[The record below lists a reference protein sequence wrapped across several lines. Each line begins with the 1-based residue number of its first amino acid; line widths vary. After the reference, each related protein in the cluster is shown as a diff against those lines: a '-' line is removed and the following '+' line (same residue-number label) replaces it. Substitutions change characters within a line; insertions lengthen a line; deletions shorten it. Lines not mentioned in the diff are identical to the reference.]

1 MKIIGERAYPPKVR
15 SCSSEDEKQVKKEG
29 IVMEK
34 AKVKVDV
41 EFDYAGTFTDRNR
54 KYHTY
59 DGSDIG
65 NYIDKVLSD
74 FNCMAYITCPKG
86 KVEVFLQPVVD
97 ANDFKCCEL
106 QFSDSQDYLT
116 LVETDNGFETT
127 YGEKVEFPHEAVEY
141 LYDKELCEDEIVWT
155 LKEEI
160 RDEIINFIDENL
172 EGVIKE
178 CGYEEIDTDEEWN
191 G

>member
-41 EFDYAGTFTDRNR
+41 EFDYSGVFTNQNG
-54 KYHTY
+54 KYLTY
-59 DGSDIG
+59 GGSDWGRI
-65 NYIDKVLSD
+65 LSN
-74 FNCMAYITCPKG
+74 FNCMAHITCPKG
-86 KVEVFLQPVVD
+86 EVKVYMQPVVD
-97 ANDFKCCEL
+97 AYDFECYEL
-106 QFSDSQDYLT
+106 EGVDSRDYLR
-116 LVETDNGFETT
+116 LVETDTGFETPD
-127 YGEKVEFPHEAVEY
+127 GEKVEFPHEAVEY

-160 RDEIINFIDENL
+160 RDEIKNFIDENL
-172 EGVIKE
+172 EGVMKE
-178 CGYEEIDTDEEWN
+178 CGYEEIDPSEEWN